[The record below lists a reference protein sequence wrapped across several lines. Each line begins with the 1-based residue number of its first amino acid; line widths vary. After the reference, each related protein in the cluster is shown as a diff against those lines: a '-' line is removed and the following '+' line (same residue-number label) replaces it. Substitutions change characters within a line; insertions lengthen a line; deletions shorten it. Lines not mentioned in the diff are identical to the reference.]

1 MGSNTILSVEV
12 IFLEGT
18 VQVLIFL
25 FILYIFNVVNIL
37 SQIQPLKGRWTLWVL
52 SFLQMDEKG
61 LT

>member
-52 SFLQMDEKG
+52 SSLQMDEKG
-61 LT
+61 LS